1 MIPQTFKEVIDLGDG
16 REISIET
23 GKLAKQAHGSVV
35 VQSGKCM
42 LLCTVVSNYH
52 AADVDFLP
60 LTVDYREKFAA
71 AGRYPGGFFKREA
84 RPSDGEVLTMRLVDR
99 VLRPL
104 FPKDYHSETQ
114 VMIQLMSHDD
124 EVMPD
129 AMAGLAA
136 SAAIQLS
143 DFPFECPISEARV
156 GRINGEFV
164 INPTRAQLLES
175 DIDMMI
181 GASADSVMMV
191 EGEMNEIS
199 EEEMADAIKF
209 AHEAIKVQCAAQVKL
224 AEAFGKKEVR
234 EYEPEVEDEDLAKKI
249 HDMVYDKTY
258 AIAKAGSAKHERGEA
273 FSNIKEEVFES
284 FSEEEQEELGKLI
297 HKYVA
302 KAQKS
307 AIRNLTLDE
316 GLRLDGRKT
325 DEIRPIWC
333 EVDYLPSTHGSAIF
347 TRGETQALAT
357 VTLGTSREA
366 NQIDMPSYEGE
377 ERFYLHYNF
386 PPFSTGEA
394 RPIRGTSRREVG
406 HGNLAQRALKGMVP
420 EDCPYTVRVVS
431 EILESNGSS
440 SMATVCA
447 GTMAMMDA
455 GVQLKKPVSGIA
467 MGLITD
473 VDSGKYAV
481 LSDILGDE
489 DHLGDMDF
497 KVTGTADGITACQM
511 DIKVK
516 GLSYEI
522 LVNALK
528 QAREGRLHILGKITE
543 TIASPNAEVKDHAP
557 TMVTRRIPNEF
568 IGALIGPG
576 GKVIQEL
583 QKETDTTIVINED
596 PVTEEGIVE
605 VLGVGSKGID
615 AVMAKI
621 DSLLFKPEVGSVY
634 EVKVIKMLDFGA
646 VVEYV
651 DAPGNEVLLHVSEL
665 AWERTEN
672 VSDVV
677 NMGDIFDVKYFG
689 IDPKTRKEKVSRKAI
704 LPKPE
709 GWQPRPP
716 RDNNRGG
723 GRDNRGRDNR
733 GRDNRN
739 RDNRRDDRKP
749 REDKKED

>member
-1 MIPQTFKEVIDLGDG
+1 MIPKVFREVIDLGDG
-16 REISIET
+16 RTISLET

-35 VQSGKCM
+35 VQMGKAM
-42 LLCTVVSNYH
+42 LLCTVVSNYKQS
-52 AADVDFLP
+52 DVDFLP
-60 LTVDYREKFAA
+60 LTVDYREKFAS

-104 FPKDYHSETQ
+104 FPKDYHAETQ
-114 VMIQLMSHDD
+114 VMIQLMSHDE

-129 AMAGLAA
+129 ALAGLAA
-136 SAAIQLS
+136 STVIQLS
-143 DFPFECPISEARV
+143 DIPFETPISEARV
-156 GRINGEFV
+156 ARVNGEFI
-164 INPTRAQLLES
+164 INPNRAQLAES

-191 EGEMNEIS
+191 EGEMDEIS

-209 AHEAIKVQCAAQVKL
+209 AHEAIKVQCAAQVRL
-224 AEAFGKKEVR
+224 AEAFGKKETR
-234 EYEPEVEDEDLAKKI
+234 EYEGEREDEALAEKI
-249 HDMVYDKTY
+249 HGMAYDRVY
-258 AIAKAGSAKHERGEA
+258 AIAKAGSSKQERSAA
-273 FSNIKEEVFES
+273 FSEIKEEIIAT
-284 FSEEEQEELGKLI
+284 FSEEELADFGDLVS
-297 HKYVA
+297 KYYR
-302 KAQKS
+302 KAEKA
-307 AIRNLTLDE
+307 AIRELTLSE
-316 GLRLDGRKT
+316 GLRLDGRQTT
-325 DEIRPIWC
+325 DIRPIWC
-333 EVDYLPSTHGSAIF
+333 EVDYLPSTHGSSIF

-366 NQIDMPSYEGE
+366 NKIDMPSFEGE
-377 ERFYLHYNF
+377 ETFYLHYNF
-386 PPFSTGEA
+386 PPFCTGEA
-394 RPIRGTSRREVG
+394 RPLRGTSRREVG
-406 HGNLAQRALKGMVP
+406 HGNLAQRALKGMIP

-431 EILESNGSS
+431 EVLESNGSS
-440 SMATVCA
+440 SMATVCS
-447 GTMAMMDA
+447 GTMALMDA

-467 MGLITD
+467 MGLISD
-473 VDSGKYAV
+473 GDRYAV

-497 KVTGTADGITACQM
+497 KVTGTEDGITACQM

-528 QAREGRLHILGKITE
+528 QARDGRLHILSKLTD
-543 TIASPNAEVKDHAP
+543 TIAAPNADVKPHSP
-557 TMVTRRIPNEF
+557 KMVTRTIPNEF

-583 QKETDTTIVINED
+583 QKETGCTIVINED

-605 VLGVGSKGID
+605 ILGTGQEGID
-615 AVMAKI
+615 AVLAKI
-621 DSLLFKPEVGSVY
+621 DSLLFKPEVGNTY
-634 EVKVIKMLDFGA
+634 QVKVIKMLDFGA
-646 VVEYV
+646 VVEYM

-689 IDPKTRKEKVSRKAI
+689 LDPRTRKEKVSRKA
-704 LPKPE
+704 LLEKPE
-709 GWQPRPP
+709 GYVARPP
-716 RDNNRGG
+716 RDNNRSG
-723 GRDNRGRDNR
+723 GRDNR

-739 RDNRRDDRKP
+739 RDRKP
-749 REDKKED
+749 RERRD